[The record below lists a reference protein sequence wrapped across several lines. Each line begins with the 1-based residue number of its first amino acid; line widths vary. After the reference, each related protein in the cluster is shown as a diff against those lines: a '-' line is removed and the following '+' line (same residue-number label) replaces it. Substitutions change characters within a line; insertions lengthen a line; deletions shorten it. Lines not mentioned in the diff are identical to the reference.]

1 MCVCVCVCAEH
12 RGHVHLQGK
21 KGRIFIQLPEKAHAY
36 ISGEHI
42 SGHISGGHI
51 SGHKKL
57 KQAS

>member
-1 MCVCVCVCAEH
+1 VCVCVCVCAEH

-36 ISGEHI
+36 ISG
-42 SGHISGGHI
+42 GHISGGHI